1 MPRTRLALFALPMIL
16 SFGPVPCR
24 ADSACAQAQDIVA
37 EVRAMYASGQPD
49 HQRALRR
56 LATARDLCSTLGEA
70 WKYSYCAATALGDP
84 KARFYK
90 DRAVFNG
97 VSDFDCG
104 GGAHAVAPKPAPLPS
119 YVREKFA
126 LVIGIGTFKD
136 PQIPHLQF
144 AAKDAR
150 D

>member
-1 MPRTRLALFALPMIL
+1 MKPALLLLPAIL
-16 SFGPVPCR
+16 PFGAVPCR
-24 ADSACAQAQDIVA
+24 ADSACAQAQEIVA

-104 GGAHAVAPKPAPLPS
+104 GATQPAVAKPAPLPS
-119 YVREKFA
+119 
-126 LVIGIGTFKD
+126 
-136 PQIPHLQF
+136 
-144 AAKDAR
+144 
-150 D
+150 